1 MSNLYYSTTHP
12 SPLGQLT
19 LASDGEALVGLW
31 LPGQKYFGGTAP
43 GAWVPTDELPVFL
56 AAKAWLDAY
65 FAGKRPEISQRNLS
79 PAGSPFRRMVWEMLL
94 EIPYGKT
101 TTYGEIARKVA
112 ARSGK
117 PSISAQ
123 AVGGAV
129 GHNPISLIIPC
140 HRVVGAKGRLTGYA
154 GGLDKKVWLLQHEGV
169 DLSQVTASG
178 EWGSDESK
186 MPEPLQNPVL

>member
-65 FAGKRPEISQRNLS
+65 FAGKRPEIVACRKSISPDGMGNAPGDSLWEDHNLWGDCPES
-79 PAGSPFRRMVWEMLL
+79 GGPLREAKHV
-94 EIPYGKT
+94 
-101 TTYGEIARKVA
+101 
-112 ARSGK
+112 RSG
-117 PSISAQ
+117 
-123 AVGGAV
+123 GGR
-129 GHNPISLIIPC
+129 GRGTQSHFSDHSLPP
-140 HRVVGAKGRLTGYA
+140 GGGR
-154 GGLDKKVWLLQHEGV
+154 
-169 DLSQVTASG
+169 
-178 EWGSDESK
+178 
-186 MPEPLQNPVL
+186 